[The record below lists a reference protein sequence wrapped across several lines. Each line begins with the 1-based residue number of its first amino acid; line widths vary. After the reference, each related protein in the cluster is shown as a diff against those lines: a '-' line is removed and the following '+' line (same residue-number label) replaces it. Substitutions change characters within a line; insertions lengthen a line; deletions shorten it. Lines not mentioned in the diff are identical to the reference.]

1 MVKRKP
7 SRLTLNLKG
16 EGYAIHDALTVDVA
30 EGKVRNYCLVYAT
43 TLISEYLSL
52 VNGYFAK

>member
-16 EGYAIHDALTVDVA
+16 EGYAIHDSLTVDVA
-30 EGKVRNYCLVYAT
+30 EGKVCFISVHI
-43 TLISEYLSL
+43 LIDK
-52 VNGYFAK
+52 VQK